1 MTKNAKNTEYRIVI
15 EGIKHG
21 RPFRETNTL
30 GNDFDARR
38 QMQTLQQRIDNP
50 PPTLTG
56 PTAVILRAELQ
67 TRKVTAWTT
76 DQTQGQEPIVD
87 AWLAG
92 DRYRIHDQDDLD
104 TLRKSQ
110 PGKQS

>member
-1 MTKNAKNTEYRIVI
+1 MTKSAKNTEYRIVI

-30 GNDFDARR
+30 GSAFDAGR

-76 DQTQGQEPIVD
+76 EQTEGQEPVVD
-87 AWLAG
+87 AWLASE
-92 DRYRIHDQDDLD
+92 RYRIHDQGDLD
-104 TLRKSQ
+104 ALRKRQ
-110 PGKQS
+110 QGEKP